1 MNPRF
6 FRNGIVMLALVI
18 VALAVV
24 FTVVNQTSS
33 SPDTPYSSFLE
44 NVSRGQV
51 AKVQQ
56 EGSTL
61 TVTPK
66 PDGATYTV
74 IVPGLLAKIQDK
86 LGRDGS
92 FPFDVSIFPQ
102 PRATRGDH
110 NNVGP
115 RVGVAWDPSNNG
127 AMNVQRHR
135 PISMP
140 LA

>member
-1 MNPRF
+1 MPRGGSTDPPEAPLNPRF

-74 IVPGLLAKIQDK
+74 IVPGLLANQVLSDM
-86 LGRDGS
+86 
-92 FPFDVSIFPQ
+92 Q
-102 PRATRGDH
+102 TA
-110 NNVGP
+110 VGP
-115 RVGVAWDPSNNG
+115 
-127 AMNVQRHR
+127 
-135 PISMP
+135 
-140 LA
+140 